1 MSFESYIQQIKD
13 IGKKARERDVL
24 SPFRA
29 ASNQMALGRTSELE
43 ALNRQQIE
51 AEQQAMAQQQDRGFE
66 TLGGSPAAERRFNE
80 AVAAGGQRYNQA
92 ASQLGIQQG
101 QAEQA
106 RDARADAFGLQAA
119 QAGIAHQERIAER
132 QFRQQQAQ
140 FDREV
145 RREEARLAREHATE
159 GQKRQFRVQVEL
171 HYSQMKQRHR
181 EMLASIR
188 RTQIENPLYGGVRM
202 TSSVVSPGGS
212 GNSNVHP
219 SSRYA
224 TWT

>member
-119 QAGIAHQERIAER
+119 QAGIQYEALQRKEQMQMQLYQLQSAQNALNRASAEKM
-132 QFRQQQAQ
+132 AA
-140 FDREV
+140 
-145 RREEARLAREHATE
+145 ARDAT
-159 GQKRQFRVQVEL
+159 
-171 HYSQMKQRHR
+171 QR
-181 EMLASIR
+181 ASIAAQTANAQR
-188 RTQIENPLYGGVRM
+188 QMDIAMKRIGAEMKMNQLRYGGGGGTM
-202 TSSVVSPGGS
+202 TASYSTGASTLEGHLKSMGVM
-212 GNSNVHP
+212 
-219 SSRYA
+219 R
-224 TWT
+224 